1 MCRLATLAWWAA
13 ALPLLPLAVPLAIR
27 TRRRAL
33 RLAPAAGPREG
44 LVGGSGAEEPLR
56 LLLFGESTV
65 VGVGASC
72 LDYALAGRLA
82 AALGERLRRPVA
94 WQALGENGIT
104 SGEARE
110 RLLPQVAGRFFDQVI
125 LVFGVNDTTS

>member
-1 MCRLATLAWWAA
+1 MRRLATLAWWAA

-65 VGVGASC
+65 AGVGASC
-72 LDYALAGRLA
+72 LDYALAGR
-82 AALGERLRRPVA
+82 
-94 WQALGENGIT
+94 QI
-104 SGEARE
+104 
-110 RLLPQVAGRFFDQVI
+110 GRAHV
-125 LVFGVNDTTS
+125 

>member
-65 VGVGASC
+65 VGVAVSYTH
-72 LDYALAGRLA
+72 L
-82 AALGERLRRPVA
+82 
-94 WQALGENGIT
+94 
-104 SGEARE
+104 
-110 RLLPQVAGRFFDQVI
+110 
-125 LVFGVNDTTS
+125 